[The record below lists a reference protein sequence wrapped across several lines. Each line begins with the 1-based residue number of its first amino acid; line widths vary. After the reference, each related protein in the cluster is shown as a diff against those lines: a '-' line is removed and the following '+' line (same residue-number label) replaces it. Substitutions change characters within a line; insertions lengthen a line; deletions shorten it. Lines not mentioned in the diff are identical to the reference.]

1 VINQMT
7 NKLLNRY
14 ETDNLAIARRLAAQ
28 VTIARH
34 LGIAAWAITSIN
46 FDGASCLKGG
56 PAHDGSAYIG
66 AFHISDPV
74 EILNRDDDDRSMIAV
89 AGAVADLIWEEVE
102 ITDAAVHARLTEA
115 DCALASVPKAAQ
127 DELDGVLSPHARD
140 VASLLLSVLA
150 EEWCEAAGHLLV
162 DPDHF
167 EAVYVPTPR
176 KFSVLGPCG
185 HS

>member
-46 FDGASCLKGG
+46 FDGVSCGEGG
-56 PAHDGSAYIG
+56 PSHDGPSYIG
-66 AFHISDPV
+66 AFHVSDP
-74 EILNRDDDDRSMIAV
+74 EIMNCDHDERSMIAV
-89 AGAVADLIWEEVE
+89 AGAVADLLTQDIG
-102 ITDAAVHARLTEA
+102 ITDDAVHARLNESN
-115 DCALASVPKAAQ
+115 CALASVPKIAQ
-127 DELDGVLSPHARD
+127 DGLDGFLASAARD
-140 VASLLLSVLA
+140 VARLLRDVLA
-150 EEWCEAAGHLLV
+150 EEWREATGVLLV

-167 EAVYVPTPR
+167 EAVYVPRPC
-176 KFSVLGPCG
+176 KFSMLGPCG